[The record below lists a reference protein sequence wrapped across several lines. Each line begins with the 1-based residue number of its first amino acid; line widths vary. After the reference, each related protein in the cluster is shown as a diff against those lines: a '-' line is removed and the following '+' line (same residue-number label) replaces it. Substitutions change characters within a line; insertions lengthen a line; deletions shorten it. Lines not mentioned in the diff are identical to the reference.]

1 MTSVSEATKFKT
13 IKNTDAKGTF
23 TVNDLPTSTSNGRT
37 YTVTEYTVPDDER
50 YEKLSKSVLLPS
62 PTSDFTA
69 NAGTKTI
76 KMNNS
81 EKNYNAKFGTAVLD
95 KTILNG
101 DGKALSSDN
110 ESDIKTLSDIYK
122 STKFIVGYWDEENG
136 KPVMRYISQGH
147 KSAEKLFQAI
157 LTTLTALMERPT
169 PQVTAVTMCQQ
180 N

>member
-1 MTSVSEATKFKT
+1 
-13 IKNTDAKGTF
+13 
-23 TVNDLPTSTSNGRT
+23 
-37 YTVTEYTVPDDER
+37 
-50 YEKLSKSVLLPS
+50 
-62 PTSDFTA
+62 
-69 NAGTKTI
+69 
-76 KMNNS
+76 MNNS

-136 KPVMRYISQGH
+136 KPVISRRVTSLQ
-147 KSAEKLFQAI
+147 KKLFQAI

>member
-1 MTSVSEATKFKT
+1 
-13 IKNTDAKGTF
+13 
-23 TVNDLPTSTSNGRT
+23 
-37 YTVTEYTVPDDER
+37 
-50 YEKLSKSVLLPS
+50 
-62 PTSDFTA
+62 
-69 NAGTKTI
+69 
-76 KMNNS
+76 MNNS

>member
-69 NAGTKTI
+69 NAGTK
-76 KMNNS
+76 
-81 EKNYNAKFGTAVLD
+81 
-95 KTILNG
+95 
-101 DGKALSSDN
+101 
-110 ESDIKTLSDIYK
+110 
-122 STKFIVGYWDEENG
+122 
-136 KPVMRYISQGH
+136 R
-147 KSAEKLFQAI
+147 
-157 LTTLTALMERPT
+157 
-169 PQVTAVTMCQQ
+169 
-180 N
+180 